1 MRYVTPL
8 LFGIIFSQTL
18 YQGSTSFSY
27 TGTENG
33 TFSSAID
40 DTTNLG
46 GALNITMN
54 DSSSFMMMGIS
65 PQGENNFDLFVTI
78 LKDSIFPIQPRT
90 WDWDISV
97 LDLLALVDNP
107 LSLPNLAIFIPG
119 LDSTFANQ
127 WLSFFT
133 DTNNVNDSFAFD
145 SLATSFFENLID
157 NMFIGLAGQISVEQ
171 ITDQN
176 ISGTFNCTMI
186 KPILSFPLITIDIN
200 SGEFYYE
207 PIELENLSI
216 SEDAKVPNT
225 ITLHPA
231 YPNPF
236 NPISNI
242 NYSVDVGQK
251 INISVFDLNG
261 RLIHT
266 LVNGYHSP
274 GKYIRNF
281 SGHNLSS
288 GVYFISLNNNNR
300 IQAQKIILTK

>member
-18 YQGSTSFSY
+18 YQGPTNFSY
-27 TGTENG
+27 SGAENG
-33 TFSSAID
+33 TFSSALD

-46 GALNITMN
+46 GALNITVN

-65 PQGENNFDLFVTI
+65 PQNDNVFDLFVTI
-78 LKDSIFPIQPRT
+78 LQDSNTSVQPRT
-90 WDWDISV
+90 WEWNVTINELTQIIED
-97 LDLLALVDNP
+97 P
-107 LSLPNLAIFIPG
+107 LSFSTLSIFIPG

-133 DTNNVNDSFAFD
+133 DTTNIGNSLSFD
-145 SLATSFFENLID
+145 SLSASFFENLID
-157 NMFIGLAGQISVEQ
+157 DMYIGTQGNIE
-171 ITDQN
+171 ITEIN
-176 ISGTFNCTMI
+176 ESGIVGSFSCTMWKPLFSFI
-186 KPILSFPLITIDIN
+186 NINNAEFSYVPILT
-200 SGEFYYE
+200 
-207 PIELENLSI
+207 ENLSI
-216 SEDAKVPNT
+216 IENLNLPNT
-225 ITLHPA
+225 VTLHQA

-242 NYSVDVGQK
+242 NYSVDIAQI

-266 LVNGYHSP
+266 LVNDYHSP
-274 GKYIRNF
+274 GNYIRNF

-288 GVYFISLNNNNR
+288 GIYFISLNNNNR
-300 IQAQKIILTK
+300 IQTKKIILTK

>member
-1 MRYVTPL
+1 MRYITPL

-18 YQGSTSFSY
+18 YQGPTSFSY
-27 TGTENG
+27 SGAENG
-33 TFSSAID
+33 IFSSALD

-65 PQGENNFDLFVTI
+65 PQDDNVFDLFVTI
-78 LKDSIFPIQPRT
+78 LQASTFPVQPRT
-90 WDWDISV
+90 WEWNVTINDI
-97 LDLLALVDNP
+97 AEIIENP
-107 LSLPNLAIFIPG
+107 LSFSTLSIFIPG

-133 DTNNVNDSFAFD
+133 DTTNLGDSLSFD
-145 SLATSFFENLID
+145 SLSTSFFENLID
-157 NMFIGLAGQISVEQ
+157 DMYIGTQGNIE
-171 ITDQN
+171 ITEIN
-176 ISGTFNCTMI
+176 ELGIVGNFSCTMW
-186 KPILSFPLITIDIN
+186 KPLFSFIN
-200 SGEFYYE
+200 INNAEFNYE
-207 PIELENLSI
+207 PILIDNLSI
-216 SEDAKVPNT
+216 IEDVNLPNT
-225 ITLHPA
+225 VTLHQA

-242 NYSVDVGQK
+242 NYSVDIGQI

-266 LVNGYHSP
+266 LVNDYHSP
-274 GKYIRNF
+274 GNYIRNF

-288 GVYFISLNNNNR
+288 GIYFISLNNNNR
-300 IQAQKIILTK
+300 IQTKKIMLTK